1 MTTSTLRSSTAAR
14 VAVATLLFEPGGV
27 VTVSAPPDNRLPRR
41 VPRPD
46 AATVVGEKGDTLWE
60 LAEEKRGTGLR
71 WARLYV
77 GANRAQA
84 CDPDCIYLGQVL
96 DVPINAD
103 SAPARTLIPTTGEL
117 VATAG
122 HETTTSVPPLPPR
135 VGTPNVEPGGPVV
148 EPATAS
154 PTHEGPSRTQHETA
168 RGSVFNASLMG
179 GGGLLDGGLLSL
191 RLVRRRMEYRASLGS
206 DGGPNPRRAHRL
218 RPPSE
223 STGLGGSTRRTTWT
237 WPRVNWWGQSRA
249 RDGVTSLPDVAAV
262 PLSMTLRPRCHA
274 SEPRVGTATDAPI
287 PSIAPSAR
295 PGPVGVLLT
304 RRLARSSSRSRSPL
318 DRSPPTVSQKSAA

>member
-1 MTTSTLRSSTAAR
+1 MSTSTLRSSTAAR

-122 HETTTSVPPLPPR
+122 
-135 VGTPNVEPGGPVV
+135 
-148 EPATAS
+148 
-154 PTHEGPSRTQHETA
+154 
-168 RGSVFNASLMG
+168 
-179 GGGLLDGGLLSL
+179 
-191 RLVRRRMEYRASLGS
+191 
-206 DGGPNPRRAHRL
+206 
-218 RPPSE
+218 
-223 STGLGGSTRRTTWT
+223 
-237 WPRVNWWGQSRA
+237 
-249 RDGVTSLPDVAAV
+249 
-262 PLSMTLRPRCHA
+262 
-274 SEPRVGTATDAPI
+274 
-287 PSIAPSAR
+287 
-295 PGPVGVLLT
+295 
-304 RRLARSSSRSRSPL
+304 
-318 DRSPPTVSQKSAA
+318 